1 MTKESDRF
9 VVTRGDDGWAVMPPN
24 AERASSVHRTQE
36 KAMDAARELIKRHGG
51 GEMVVQK
58 KKGPIGKKNTI
69 APGNDPF
76 PPRG

>member
-9 VVTRGDDGWAVMPPN
+9 VVTRGDDGWAVVAPN

-36 KAMDAARELIKRHGG
+36 DAKAAARELIKRNGG
-51 GEMVVQK
+51 GEMVVQRK
-58 KKGPIGKKNTI
+58 DGPFRQKNTI

-76 PPRG
+76 PPKG